1 MKLNTLSNLRK
12 LKGVRVLLRV
22 DFNVSVGAK
31 GDISEHDDK
40 RIRAAVPTIE
50 HLLDKGAKVILVS
63 HLGRPEGRE
72 KKYSLEP
79 AAKHLGMLLGR
90 EVGFVKESIEDDE
103 KVDRKLAKMKDGGI
117 VMLENTRFYSG
128 EEKNN
133 VFLARRLA
141 SFADVFVNDAFAVAH
156 REHASTA
163 GVAKLL
169 PSYAGKLMAEEVKQL
184 TRLLEDPEHPYIVLL
199 GGAKISTKLPV
210 IKKLMPLADKILI
223 GGGMANN
230 FFRAKK
236 LEVGRSLVSRKD
248 IGLART
254 LLGKKKI
261 VLPKD
266 VVVAKKLSDDAD
278 IRVTVPEG
286 VRKDEYIVDIG
297 PETMRSYA
305 FELKKGQ
312 TLVWNGPV
320 GIFEIKKFSHGS
332 VILARV
338 VASRAGG
345 KAFGVVGGGDTLPV
359 LSKTKMEEY
368 VDHVSTGGGAMLD
381 FLAGKF
387 LPAISP
393 LVAKTVRAEK
403 GPVRKPSRPKKAAKK
418 KPAKKVVKKKP
429 AKKK

>member
-1 MKLNTLSNLRK
+1 MPMQLNTLSNLRK

-22 DFNVSVGAK
+22 DFNVSVGVK

-50 HLLDKGAKVILVS
+50 HLLDKGAKVILIS

-103 KVDRKLAKMKDGGI
+103 KVDRRLAKMKDGDV
-117 VMLENTRFYSG
+117 VMLENIRFYSG
-128 EEKNN
+128 EGKNN

-141 SFADVFVNDAFAVAH
+141 AFADIFVNDAFAVAH

-163 GVAKLL
+163 GVAELL
-169 PSYAGKLMAEEVKQL
+169 PSYAGKQMAEEVKQL
-184 TRLLEDPEHPYIVLL
+184 TRLLKDPEHPYIVLL

-210 IKKLMPLADKILI
+210 IKKLLPLADKILI

-230 FFRAKK
+230 FFRARK

-248 IGLART
+248 IGLAKT

-266 VVVAKKLSDDAD
+266 VIVAKKLSDDAD

-305 FELKKGQ
+305 SELKKGQ

-320 GIFEIKKFSHGS
+320 GISEIKKFSHGS

-368 VDHVSTGGGAMLD
+368 VDHVSTGGGALLD
-381 FLAGKF
+381 FLAGKL
-387 LPAISP
+387 LPAITP
-393 LVAKTVRAEK
+393 LIMKKEK
-403 GPVRKPSRPKKAAKK
+403 SVRKKAVVKKVVKKPAKKAAKK
-418 KPAKKVVKKKP
+418 K
-429 AKKK
+429 